1 MTAKLAT
8 VEDHILAGI
17 EAAGDMADGSIV
29 PSSASDMP
37 LGGFAQFD
45 SGYLSPY
52 FVTDPERMEVAFEN
66 AYILV
71 HEKQIGSKQDLLPL
85 LEQITKSGKPLVI
98 VAENV
103 CGEALATL
111 VVKNLS
117 GPLRVAAVRVPGS
130 WDQRKSMLQG
140 IAILTGGKAIT
151 KGLDIQLRNIQLSDL
166 GQAAKITIDK
176 NNTVVEVRAVYDP
189 RIRTLA
195 PPQAKTRAEGMAM
208 YRNETLLQTLSERIS
223 DSSAAD

>member
-8 VEDHILAGI
+8 VDDRILAGA
-17 EAAGDMADGSIV
+17 EAADA
-29 PSSASDMP
+29 
-37 LGGFAQFD
+37 LGGSVVRRNPSDKPQGGFIQLD

-66 AYILV
+66 PYILI
-71 HEKQIGSKQDLLPL
+71 HEKQISSKQDLLPL
-85 LEQITKSGKPLVI
+85 LAQITKSGKPLVI
-98 VAENV
+98 IAEDV

-117 GPLRVAAVRVPGS
+117 GPLRVAAVRAPGS
-130 WDQRKSMLQG
+130 WHQRKSMLQG

-151 KGLDIQLRNIQLSDL
+151 EGLDIHLKNIQLSDL

-176 NNTVVEVRAVYDP
+176 NSTVVEVRAAYDQ
-189 RIRTLA
+189 RIRILA
-195 PPQAKTRAEGMAM
+195 PPQEKTDAEGMAM
-208 YRNETLLQTLSERIS
+208 YRHETLLQALSERIS
-223 DSSAAD
+223 DCSAAD